1 MLKSLYILAFALL
14 IISCGQSDK
23 AKINGTIE
31 NGACRILYLE
41 EVGVGTT
48 KAVDSLELK
57 SKGEFSFR
65 TQELAYPA
73 FYNLKISDRNFT
85 TLLLQPGEKIVFQAD
100 ASDLLGTAEISGS
113 KESESLVALNRHLRE
128 TIKNI
133 IDVIENSDDLIT
145 EEEIDKEIDSLL
157 REQRKYSISF
167 ILENLESLTSIT
179 ALYQK
184 YEEDNWVLDELRD
197 LQYLKI
203 VSESLSKK
211 WPGSPHV
218 KALVRDTEEKLRD
231 YEYARFLSAS
241 SDKTQIR
248 NFPDLALPSQQ
259 GDTLSL
265 SSLKARYVLLIFSA
279 SWNPSSSDHD
289 ISFKP
294 VFDSYKNKGFDIYQ
308 VGLER
313 NPQEW
318 LQYTTF
324 NELNWN
330 HVSELNAETSMAA
343 GMYNVQSLPA
353 SFLIDRETGIL
364 ARNITPREL
373 QNRLSSLLR

>member
-1 MLKSLYILAFALL
+1 MLKSLPILVIALML
-14 IISCGQSDK
+14 VSCGQSDK
-23 AKINGTIE
+23 VRITGTIE
-31 NGACRILYLE
+31 NAAGRTLYLE
-41 EVGVGTT
+41 EVGVGRTNIT
-48 KAVDSLELK
+48 DSLELNI
-57 SKGEFSFR
+57 KGGFSFR

-73 FYNLKISDRNFT
+73 FYNLKISGQNFT
-85 TLLLQPGEKIVFQAD
+85 TLLVHPGEKLVFQAD

-113 KESESLVALNRHLRE
+113 KESESLIALNRHLRE

-133 IDVIENSDDLIT
+133 VDVIENSSDLVT

-157 REQRKYSISF
+157 GVQRNYSISF
-167 ILENLESLTSIT
+167 ILENLESLASIT

-184 YEEDNWVLDELRD
+184 YDDETWVLDELRD

-203 VSESLSKK
+203 ASESLSKK

-218 KALVRDTEEKLRD
+218 KALARDTEEKLRD

-279 SWNPSSSDHD
+279 SWNPSSTDHD
-289 ISFKP
+289 VSFKP

-318 LQYTTF
+318 LRYTTF

-330 HVSELNAETSMAA
+330 HVSELDAETSMAA

-353 SFLIDRETGIL
+353 NFLIDRETGIL
-364 ARNITPREL
+364 ARNITAREL

>member
-31 NGACRILYLE
+31 NGAGRILYLE